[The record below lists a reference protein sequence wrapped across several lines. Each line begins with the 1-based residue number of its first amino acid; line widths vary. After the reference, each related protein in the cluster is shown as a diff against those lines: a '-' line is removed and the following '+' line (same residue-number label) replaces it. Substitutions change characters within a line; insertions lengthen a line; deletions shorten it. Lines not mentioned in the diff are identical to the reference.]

1 MFKIISKLILLKIS
15 LIQDFLNYKL
25 YFSFNLSSLYLK
37 DIFENTS
44 ILIFDEIIFD
54 VYICDD
60 ILFFISALNLAVK
73 TQESLPGNSLLLAFK
88 NYSFTYTVWFCHF
101 IEIHFQ
107 HWKIQHILFNSFL
120 TWLIICLYM
129 KYVDIHLSSCP
140 CPTNIEGR
148 PGSKQ
153 WKLTQT

>member
-1 MFKIISKLILLKIS
+1 MFKIISKLSLLKIS

-88 NYSFTYTVWFCHF
+88 NYSFTYTV
-101 IEIHFQ
+101 
-107 HWKIQHILFNSFL
+107 
-120 TWLIICLYM
+120 
-129 KYVDIHLSSCP
+129 
-140 CPTNIEGR
+140 
-148 PGSKQ
+148 
-153 WKLTQT
+153 

>member
-1 MFKIISKLILLKIS
+1 MFKIISKLSLLKIS

-37 DIFENTS
+37 DIFENTN

-73 TQESLPGNSLLLAFK
+73 TQSPCQGIPCYWLLKTIALP
-88 NYSFTYTVWFCHF
+88 
-101 IEIHFQ
+101 
-107 HWKIQHILFNSFL
+107 ILFDFVIL
-120 TWLIICLYM
+120 
-129 KYVDIHLSSCP
+129 
-140 CPTNIEGR
+140 
-148 PGSKQ
+148 
-153 WKLTQT
+153 

>member
-1 MFKIISKLILLKIS
+1 MFKIISKLSLLKIS

-60 ILFFISALNLAVK
+60 ILFFISADSGCNSKYLN
-73 TQESLPGNSLLLAFK
+73 GM
-88 NYSFTYTVWFCHF
+88 
-101 IEIHFQ
+101 
-107 HWKIQHILFNSFL
+107 
-120 TWLIICLYM
+120 TWLPAIETVLFCEL
-129 KYVDIHLSSCP
+129 LCEEPPWWSS
-140 CPTNIEGR
+140 G
-148 PGSKQ
+148 
-153 WKLTQT
+153 